1 MAHPRGRQA
10 QAEDAQRRALD
21 DATLAALRARPRARK
36 PAKCPAYTDEMCYA
50 VRASATDGPVPK
62 CEHRAWP
69 ADVRPLIALDMA
81 TATGWAVRKPDGT
94 VLHGAKAFPRARG
107 ETEGAQF
114 MRFRAFVGSLLV
126 MCDAP
131 GPRPLIAFER
141 PHQRGGAA
149 TDLAAGWRA
158 VVLEEQA
165 KHGLEVM
172 TVASSTLKKHATGCG
187 KAHAGKIKDA
197 KARRA
202 EMKAAMKRAAA
213 RRWKLEH
220 EPESDD
226 EADAL
231 CVLSWVLEQIGETT

>member
-21 DATLAALRARPRARK
+21 EATLAALRTRPRR
-36 PAKCPAYTDEMCYA
+36 
-50 VRASATDGPVPK
+50 SPVPL
-62 CEHRAWP
+62 ATP
-69 ADVRPLIALDMA
+69 AQIARETAGVGVDFERELRPLIALDMA
-81 TATGWAVRKPDGT
+81 TATGWAVRMPDGT
-94 VLHGAKAFPRARG
+94 IAHGAKAFPRARG

-114 MRFRAFVGSLLV
+114 LRFRAFVGSLLV

-187 KAHAGKIKDA
+187 KCGCGKIKNA
-197 KARRA
+197 SERRKA
-202 EMKAAMKRAAA
+202 MKAAMKRAAA
-213 RRWKLEH
+213 KRWNLAR